1 MTTLEELTNKIISF
15 RDERDWAKFHTPK
28 DVAISMI
35 LEAGEVLEHFQWKS
49 ADEVKT
55 HIKSHRD
62 KIGDELIDVL
72 YWVLLLLHDLKVPLD
87 EAFERK
93 MTENAKKYPADL
105 VKGKNAK
112 YTAYQDK
119 LPD

>member
-1 MTTLEELTNKIISF
+1 MTTLEELTGKIIAF
-15 RDERDWAKFHTPK
+15 RNERDWAKFHTPK

-49 ADEVKT
+49 DSEVSS
-55 HIKSHRD
+55 HIESHRD

-72 YWVLLLLHDLKVPLD
+72 YWVLLLAHDLKIPLN

-93 MTENAKKYPADL
+93 MAENAKKYPIDL
-105 VKGKNAK
+105 VKGKHAK
-112 YTAYQDK
+112 YTSYDN
-119 LPD
+119 